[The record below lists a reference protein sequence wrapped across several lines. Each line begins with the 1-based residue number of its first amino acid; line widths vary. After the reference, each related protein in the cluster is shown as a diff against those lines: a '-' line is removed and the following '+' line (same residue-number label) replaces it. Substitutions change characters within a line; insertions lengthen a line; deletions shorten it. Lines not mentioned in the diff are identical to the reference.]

1 MMREFIECAKIHE
14 IYSNVFSAFGVNPR
28 RVTDSTSIYYGNNPL
43 SSVKGYV
50 SNSNVTIP
58 KYLSITELAGEQVR
72 VIDPPFDL
80 KQLFNRQIIK
90 RKVTLPEFF
99 TALSFRSLT

>member
-1 MMREFIECAKIHE
+1 MREFIECAKIHE
-14 IYSNVFSAFGVNPR
+14 VFSNVFSAFGVNPR
-28 RVTDSTSIYYGNNPL
+28 RITGSISIYYGNNPL
-43 SSVKGYV
+43 LSVKDYV

-58 KYLSITELAGEQVR
+58 KYLSVVRIAGEQVR

-80 KQLFNRQIIK
+80 KQLFNRQVIR